1 MWRVNVETKGND
13 VDDGMI
19 LAEEAAAEIAV
30 EDATF
35 MVVVVG
41 LLRIASIAV
50 VVVVVTIEIVTTMA
64 AERICGHEDAIDPLG
79 GIEVVVRKVV
89 VDIVEEMETV
99 EAMEIVEDL
108 RVDTAGVDAEAA
120 PALVPHV
127 ATDQEVL
134 LLVDVTMTA
143 IEVPV

>member
-1 MWRVNVETKGND
+1 MWRVNAETKGND

-19 LAEEAAAEIAV
+19 LEEAAGIVV

-35 MVVVVG
+35 MGVDP
-41 LLRIASIAV
+41 LRIASIAV
-50 VVVVVTIEIVTTMA
+50 VVVAVVTIEIVTTMA
-64 AERICGHEDAIDPLG
+64 AERISGHEDVIDPLG
-79 GIEVVVRKVV
+79 GIGVVARKVVV
-89 VDIVEEMETV
+89 VDIVEEMETA

-120 PALVPHV
+120 HALVPHV

>member
-1 MWRVNVETKGND
+1 MWRANAETKGND
-13 VDDGMI
+13 VDDGTI
-19 LAEEAAAEIAV
+19 LEAVAEIVV

-35 MVVVVG
+35 MGVAP
-41 LLRIASIAV
+41 LRIASIAVV

-64 AERICGHEDAIDPLG
+64 AERISGHEDAIDPLV
-79 GIEVVVRKVV
+79 GIGVVARKVVV
-89 VDIVEEMETV
+89 VDIVEEMETA
-99 EAMEIVEDL
+99 EAMEIVADL
-108 RVDTAGVDAEAA
+108 RVDMAGVDAEAA
-120 PALVPHV
+120 HALVPHV